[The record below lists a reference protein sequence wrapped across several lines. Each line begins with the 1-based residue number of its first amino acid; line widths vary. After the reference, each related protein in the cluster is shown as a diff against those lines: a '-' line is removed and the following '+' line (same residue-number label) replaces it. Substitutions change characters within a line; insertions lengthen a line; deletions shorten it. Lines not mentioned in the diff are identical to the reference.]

1 MRDLENTGNQQMTE
15 HEEQEFPSDV
25 MECKKI
31 YLDLKEDLEVVRTQL
46 KDINFSDSKMVSDP
60 TWRYRANSAAVHMR
74 NEMHRLTLWLQELG
88 CTDFAGPRAE
98 IGMIKAKYAKKVANV
113 QKEVDKN
120 NKQRGAVMKFIR
132 EKLGEDAFMEARAI
146 IDAAGVEFNKKWDE
160 SQGEPQ

>member
-60 TWRYRANSAAVHMR
+60 TWRYRANRSLVHKR
-74 NEMHRLTLWLQELG
+74 NEMHRLALWLQELG
-88 CTDFAGPRAE
+88 CFDFAGPKAE
-98 IGMIKAKYAKKVANV
+98 IVMIKKKYAKKVAKV
-113 QKEVDKN
+113 QRSGQRKGAEMAAVFNFLREAKIKEKKRTMCRNRFWHMKKN
-120 NKQRGAVMKFIR
+120 I
-132 EKLGEDAFMEARAI
+132 
-146 IDAAGVEFNKKWDE
+146 
-160 SQGEPQ
+160 